1 SEVVNHQT
9 GNYYIS
15 HHREYFTRIIRFTG
29 KQLYPIYVNPYS
41 PKVCETYI
49 RPLYMRIKPSES
61 KVFIILI
68 NFTLVNLIAS
78 LSNLVAITYS
88 RLRPFELLKV
98 IYRFCSLLM
107 FFLIYIY
114 LMFLPEYDN
123 NHS

>member
-1 SEVVNHQT
+1 FEGFLSSQVEGWKKPILDFNPIVLSEVVNHQT
-9 GNYYIS
+9 ANYYIS

-29 KQLYPIYVNPYS
+29 KQLYPIYANPYS

-88 RLRPFELLKV
+88 RFTPV
-98 IYRFCSLLM
+98 
-107 FFLIYIY
+107 
-114 LMFLPEYDN
+114 
-123 NHS
+123 